1 MVAAAIRNWVTA
13 GAGTIAALLVAGLFG
28 AFAALPKPPVPDLPT
43 DQPIEAGQWWVV
55 PARAYVATD
64 DIYGVPL
71 KPDEKAVVLE
81 ADLTNRTAESTKD
94 YFETIRLANE
104 IGQSGDQPSIALTRD
119 SILSPDLHPNMPERM
134 AYVWALPG
142 NTQVPERLSFAVSAK
157 TYKPRDNLY
166 GAPGWFNPHDVGTF
180 SLAVAGATGAAAP

>member
-1 MVAAAIRNWVTA
+1 MVGAAIRTWVTA

-28 AFAALPKPPVPDLPT
+28 AFAALPKLAVPDLPA
-43 DQPIEAGQWWVV
+43 DQPIEAGQWWVM
-55 PARAYVATD
+55 PARAYMTTD

-71 KPDEKAVVLE
+71 RPGEKAVVLE

-94 YFETIRLANE
+94 YFEAIRLADQ
-104 IGQSGDQPSIALTRD
+104 IGQGGDNPFVALTRD

-134 AYVWALPG
+134 AYVWALPRDAV
-142 NTQVPERLSFAVSAK
+142 VPERLSFAVIAK

-180 SLAVAGATGAAAP
+180 TLAVAGVTGPTAP